1 MYSKP
6 RALLI
11 ATIDSE
17 ASKHVTCKLLDS
29 NILAS
34 LPEPLPMSKT
44 LPFSN
49 LTNSIGK
56 SDGNLS
62 QKSSVSATY
71 SCAFPSYVFIVAS
84 SICAR
89 TWGRTKDLS
98 SISRMLYQLSYA
110 RANFVYKIERPAED
124 LTKADVAKNIT
135 EKISFNNT

>member
-1 MYSKP
+1 MDSKP

-98 SISRMLYQLSYA
+98 SISRMIYQQSYA
-110 RANFVYKIERPAED
+110 RGIFFKKIERPAVA
-124 LTKADVAKNIT
+124 LAKADCEPEYQENC
-135 EKISFNNT
+135 SFTIR